1 MSRFNTFVQQVNDI
15 AQTSFEQIQKAEAA
29 YKDAESKYNANKRPA
44 RGAWHADAAT
54 MAKAARAEA
63 NYHEAKEAYDK
74 LSRSL
79 PDQTRAEVAK
89 IRSALEKA
97 VTDFYAADPKAIDTN
112 TMELLKSGILK
123 PAEYAR
129 LFDAADNRDNATMCR
144 LIAQAAENAVANAKD
159 DNDARQLRYIANK
172 GRNVSGKPYMDA
184 FDSLADTLD
193 RSLRRPYLI
202 KSWDELTANI
212 RENF

>member
-1 MSRFNTFVQQVNDI
+1 MEELMRKMYGYARVSTREQNLDRQILALQKFGIGDRDI
-15 AQTSFEQIQKAEAA
+15 IRDKASG
-29 YKDAESKYNANKRPA
+29 KTLD
-44 RGAWHADAAT
+44 
-54 MAKAARAEA
+54 
-63 NYHEAKEAYDK
+63 
-74 LSRSL
+74 SL

-97 VTDFYAADPKAIDTN
+97 VTDFYAADPKAIDAN

-123 PAEYAR
+123 PAEYDR
-129 LFDAADNRDNATMCR
+129 LFEVANHGDNATMCR

-159 DNDARQLRYIANK
+159 DNDARQLRYIANR

-193 RSLRRPYLI
+193 RSLRRTYLI
-202 KSWDELTANI
+202 PKWDELTANI